1 MKTTGNEKLRFTV
14 ALTAGVKRV
23 GNEFNAV
30 RLPPML
36 IFKNLKKAPKG
47 KFPPGMAVLGSKGGT
62 MKQTFMVNT
71 FIPKTWKRR
80 PGGFFNTGQSLLLMD
95 SATCYLNGGIPR
107 H

>member
-47 KFPPGMAVLGSKGGT
+47 KFPPGMAVLDQKEGL
-62 MKQTFMVNT
+62 KQTFMVNT
-71 FIPKTWKRR
+71 FIPKLFGKEDQ
-80 PGGFFNTGQSLLLMD
+80 GDFLIQD
-95 SATCYLNGGIPR
+95 SRCY
-107 H
+107 